1 MEYVRCLCLVAAF
14 AWAAPAAAQ
23 IGPWRIVAANPPSDV
38 DLLLGCQAVLHAA
51 DMFTTAYDLRLG
63 GPQGAHEANPLLAP
77 FARRPVALTIVSG
90 AIDILEAY
98 TVKRLEP
105 RHRRIARG
113 YALALVA
120 LEVWTTVHNI
130 NVAGDL
136 QRARGTPKPR

>member
-1 MEYVRCLCLVAAF
+1 MRRALCLAVVL

-23 IGPWRIVAANPPSDV
+23 IRPWRIVAANPPSDV

-63 GPQGAHEANPLLAP
+63 GPQAAHEANPLLAP
-77 FARRPVALTIVSG
+77 FARRPVTLTIVSG

-98 TVKRLEP
+98 TVKKLEP

-120 LEVWTTVHNI
+120 LEVWSTINNI
-130 NVAGDL
+130 NAAGEL
-136 QRARGTPKPR
+136 QRARAASGPR

>member
-1 MEYVRCLCLVAAF
+1 MRRALCLAVVL

-23 IGPWRIVAANPPSDV
+23 IRPWRIVAANPPSDV
-38 DLLLGCQAVLHAA
+38 DLLLGCQAVIHAA

-63 GPQGAHEANPLLAP
+63 GPQAAHEANPLLAP
-77 FARRPVALTIVSG
+77 FARRPVTLTIVSG

-98 TVKRLEP
+98 TVKKLEP

-120 LEVWTTVHNI
+120 LEVWSTINNI
-130 NVAGDL
+130 NAAGEL
-136 QRARGTPKPR
+136 QRARAASGPR

>member
-1 MEYVRCLCLVAAF
+1 
-14 AWAAPAAAQ
+14 
-23 IGPWRIVAANPPSDV
+23 
-38 DLLLGCQAVLHAA
+38 
-51 DMFTTAYDLRLG
+51 
-63 GPQGAHEANPLLAP
+63 
-77 FARRPVALTIVSG
+77 VALTIVSG

-136 QRARGTPKPR
+136 QRARAAPKPR